1 MTYAGALN
9 NEDPGDRKYRKFSD
23 RELLGF
29 LMSHILRYRKS
40 LAIVVSSLVIASAVG
55 VAIPALLAFGVN
67 YALVKEFQGLV
78 IMVGLSGVAYF
89 ASYLSESKRNYHV
102 QVLGQNVIRDLRRET
117 FVKLQELSPSYFS
130 SRETGRIMSY
140 ITNDVDAVSDFVTFQ
155 VPQVLAG
162 FVIIFSIIIVMFY
175 VNVQLSLLSLTVIP
189 MLVILTLVFQ
199 KRIQQ
204 SFVETRKK
212 IAVVTS
218 KLQEGISGVR
228 VTQSLVK
235 EKQVSQNFDAANA
248 ENLEVNL
255 RANRLTSIFNSLVQ
269 VIEAFG
275 LAVVLW
281 YGASEILKGQLSVGF
296 LLAFL
301 IYINSFFSPII
312 QLTTVYNSYQSAVT
326 GLDRVMQVLFT
337 EVEVRPPAAPHQTEE
352 VEGAPSVEFE
362 HVTFGY
368 RPAEP
373 VLHDVS
379 FAIQHRET
387 VAIVGPT
394 GAGKSSIVSL
404 VLRFY
409 DPQQGAVKLDGK
421 DLKTLTFPQVRKK
434 MSAIP
439 QDPFLFST
447 TVLDNIRYGRPEAT
461 EGEVLNVAKQ
471 LGIDDFIQSLP
482 DQYNT
487 VISEGATNLSMGQ
500 KQLICFAR
508 AFLSDPELLIM
519 DEATS
524 GVDPVAELQ
533 LQRALSKMI
542 KNRAAIII
550 AHRLSTIRLA
560 DKVIVLQAGQI
571 VEEGP
576 LSELIIKKDGIFSEM
591 YALQYQAVPAA

>member
-1 MTYAGALN
+1 LTYAGGLN

-23 RELLGF
+23 RELLRF
-29 LMSHILRYRKS
+29 LLNHILRYRRS
-40 LAIVVSSLVIASAVG
+40 LIIVISSLLIASAVG
-55 VAIPALLAFGVN
+55 VAIPALLAIGVN
-67 YALVKEFQGLV
+67 NAIAKDFQGLV
-78 IMVGLSGVAYF
+78 LMVGLSGIAYF

-102 QVLGQNVIRDLRRET
+102 QVMGQNVIRDLRRET
-117 FVKLQELSPSYFS
+117 FVKLQDLSPSYFS
-130 SRETGRIMSY
+130 TRETGRIMSY

-189 MLVILTLVFQ
+189 MLVVLTLVFQ

-281 YGASEILKGQLSVGF
+281 YGASEILAGQLSVGY

-326 GLDRVMQVLFT
+326 GLDRVMQILYTDIEVKPPEVLN
-337 EVEVRPPAAPHQTEE
+337 PAAE
-352 VEGAPSVEFE
+352 VAGAPSIEFDQ
-362 HVTFGY
+362 VTFGY
-368 RPAEP
+368 HADEP
-373 VLHDVS
+373 VIRNVS
-379 FAIQHRET
+379 FVINHRET

-394 GAGKSSIVSL
+394 GAGKSSIVNL

-409 DPQQGAVKLDGK
+409 DPQQGEVKLNGK
-421 DLKTLTFPQVRKK
+421 DLKTLSFSQVRKK
-434 MSAIP
+434 MSVIP
-439 QDPFLFST
+439 QEPFLFST
-447 TVLDNIRYGRPEAT
+447 TVLDNIRYGKPEAT
-461 EGEVLNVAKQ
+461 EEEVVAVAKQ
-471 LGIDDFIQSLP
+471 LGIDDFVRTLP

-487 VISEGATNLSMGQ
+487 VVSEGATNLSMGQ

-508 AFLSDPELLIM
+508 AFLSDPEVLIM

-571 VEEGP
+571 VEEGD
-576 LSELIIKKDGIFSEM
+576 LSELINRKDGIFSEM
-591 YALQYQAVPAA
+591 YAMQYQSVPAA